1 MGLLYTQ
8 LLERLDRVT
17 TERDAA
23 RAEVKRV
30 NKQLEQAISE
40 RTPHD
45 YGILKEEVQEMR
57 KQRDEARAEV
67 EQWKWDYNRLSKL
80 CSDKVEHVTKD
91 HDKARAEFNRLT
103 KERDNALA
111 EVEQLKQALH
121 DARLENSG
129 QAALLERKQHIGKV
143 TEMVRPE
150 PSRLEI
156 AAMAMQGLLVSS
168 EYPKSVIVTDA
179 VWCADKLIAAAKEG
193 K

>member
-1 MGLLYTQ
+1 MGALYNQ

-17 TERDAA
+17 TQRDAA
-23 RAEVKRV
+23 RAEVERV
-30 NKQLEQAISE
+30 YKQL
-40 RTPHD
+40 D
-45 YGILKEEVQEMR
+45 
-57 KQRDEARAEV
+57 
-67 EQWKWDYNRLSKL
+67 QWKWDYNRLSKL
-80 CSDKVEHVTKD
+80 CTDKVEHVTKD

-103 KERDNALA
+103 KERDEARA

-129 QAALLERKQHIGKV
+129 QAMLLERK
-143 TEMVRPE
+143 RPE

-156 AAMAMQGLLVSS
+156 AAMVMQGLLVSS

-179 VWCADKLIAAAKEG
+179 VWCADKLIEAAKEE

>member
-45 YGILKEEVQEMR
+45 YGILKEEVDYWKAETHR
-57 KQRDEARAEV
+57 VAKKRDEAL
-67 EQWKWDYNRLSKL
+67 D
-80 CSDKVEHVTKD
+80 
-91 HDKARAEFNRLT
+91 
-103 KERDNALA
+103 

-129 QAALLERKQHIGKV
+129 QAALLERKQHIGEV

-168 EYPKSVIVTDA
+168 EYPKSTIVKDA
-179 VWCADKLIAAAKEG
+179 VWCADKLIAAAKEA

>member
-1 MGLLYTQ
+1 MGAIYNQ
-8 LLERLDRVT
+8 LLERLDRVI
-17 TERDAA
+17 TE
-23 RAEVKRV
+23 
-30 NKQLEQAISE
+30 
-40 RTPHD
+40 
-45 YGILKEEVQEMR
+45 
-57 KQRDEARAEV
+57 RDEARKEL

-80 CSDKVEHVTKD
+80 CSDKVEHVAKD

-129 QAALLERKQHIGKV
+129 QAALLEQARHHIPDATK
-143 TEMVRPE
+143 MIRPE

-156 AAMAMQGLLVSS
+156 AAQLMAANLSRDTNKWDTQI
-168 EYPKSVIVTDA
+168 EVIFAIEQADA
-179 VWCADKLIAAAKEG
+179 LIAAAKEG

>member
-1 MGLLYTQ
+1 MGALYNQ

-23 RAEVKRV
+23 LADAQCQKTKAEELNWEFERLSKAAS
-30 NKQLEQAISE
+30 KKIESLEKDLAQAISE

-45 YGILKEEVQEMR
+45 YGILKEEAQEMR
-57 KQRDEARAEV
+57 KQRDEAR
-67 EQWKWDYNRLSKL
+67 D
-80 CSDKVEHVTKD
+80 
-91 HDKARAEFNRLT
+91 
-103 KERDNALA
+103 

-129 QAALLERKQHIGKV
+129 QAAQLEKLKSTPDYANRAAAEYWFKQCQQI
-143 TEMVRPE
+143 RPE

-156 AAMAMQGLLVSS
+156 AAMLLQGLLPMHVNSTD
-168 EYPKSVIVTDA
+168 VDA
-179 VWCADKLIAAAKEG
+179 VALKLADRLIAAAKEG